1 MKKICVIGAG
11 FAGLAAAKKFFGS
24 GNEIFLFD
32 KKRSSDFLPMLPDV
46 IGRGV
51 DPKLLA
57 ASISELSRKLKC
69 HFINAEVKSVDIPAR
84 RIDAEGRH
92 FDYDYLLICSGSES
106 AYYGREDLR
115 AASMKLDSAADADV
129 VRKAL
134 NEKRFA
140 NYVVCGGGYTGI
152 EVATNLRRLL
162 DLRKEKGDVTI
173 VERAPSILGPL
184 PGWMK
189 EYTIRNLRD
198 MRIEVA
204 TETSVEA
211 VDGESVNLSSGS
223 VLDNSLFIW
232 TAGVK
237 TPSFVD
243 SIPAE
248 KSTQGR
254 LKVDEFLRLFEN
266 VFVAGDCACFSA
278 GGSCLRMGVQFSISQ
293 GNLAAANVL
302 RAIRGR
308 RLRAWKPYDPGYVI
322 PMANNISC
330 GNIMGVNMRGIV
342 PTFLHYFMCL
352 YRTAGLGNRVR
363 IGWKLLKGG
372 RP

>member
-11 FAGLAAAKKFFGS
+11 FAGLAAAKKFSGS

-32 KKRSSDFLPMLPDV
+32 KKSSSDFLPMLPDV
-46 IGRGV
+46 IGRGI
-51 DPKLLA
+51 DPKLLSA
-57 ASISELSRKLKC
+57 HISELSRKLKC
-69 HFINAEVKSVDIPAR
+69 HFINAEVNSVDIPAR
-84 RIDAEGRH
+84 RIEAGGRH
-92 FDYDYLLICSGSES
+92 FDYDYLLICAGSES
-106 AYYGREDLR
+106 AYYGRQDLR
-115 AASMKLDSAADADV
+115 AASRKLDSAADADII
-129 VRKAL
+129 RKAL
-134 NEKRFA
+134 DEKRFA

-184 PGWMK
+184 PAWMK
-189 EYTIRNLRD
+189 EYSAKNLRD

-204 TETSVEA
+204 TETSIDA
-211 VDGESVNLSSGS
+211 VDGESLKLSSGK
-223 VLDNSLFIW
+223 VLENSLFIW

-243 SIPAE
+243 LLSVE
-248 KSTQGR
+248 KSPQGR
-254 LKVDEFLRLFEN
+254 LKVDEFLRFFEN

-278 GGSCLRMGVQFSISQ
+278 GGLCLRMGIQFSISQ
-293 GNLAAANVL
+293 GSLAAANIL
-302 RAIRGR
+302 RAICGR

-330 GNIMGVNMRGIV
+330 GNVMGVNMRGV
-342 PTFLHYFMCL
+342 APTFLHYFMCL
-352 YRTAGLGNRVR
+352 YRTAGFRNRAA
-363 IGWKLLKGG
+363 IAMKLLKGG